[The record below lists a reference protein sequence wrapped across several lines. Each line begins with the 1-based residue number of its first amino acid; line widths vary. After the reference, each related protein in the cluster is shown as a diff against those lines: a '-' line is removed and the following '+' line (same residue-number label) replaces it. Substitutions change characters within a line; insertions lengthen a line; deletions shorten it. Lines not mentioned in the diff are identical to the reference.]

1 MRPYEPRDSAGA
13 LSSCTQACLPW
24 REKKM
29 HAGHLAW
36 LTCSC
41 ALVWLIWR
49 VLHHYR
55 LPRLPEQKL
64 TRELIQHALLE
75 CTSPLVRLPA
85 SHGVLVTDPRLARK
99 LLEGGHGAVRDVSDY
114 ARYRGFLDRSLVL
127 LPQATA
133 THATVCRTGLEP
145 RTDRPQ
151 AGLLLTRV
159 GLALSSCAPRCCRCS
174 PSRAVRTMP
183 RWSVAWRGSSSAW
196 PSTWPHVA
204 PYLST
209 ASCR

>member
-1 MRPYEPRDSAGA
+1 
-13 LSSCTQACLPW
+13 
-24 REKKM
+24 M

-145 RTDRPQ
+145 RTDRP
-151 AGLLLTRV
+151 LTGQV
-159 GLALSSCAPRCCRCS
+159 YCS
-174 PSRAVRTMP
+174 HVWCLPWTARQNDPSRHDTRQRLARRASRHADGDATP
-183 RWSVAWRGSSSAW
+183 R
-196 PSTWPHVA
+196 P
-204 PYLST
+204 
-209 ASCR
+209 